1 MAVAANRKVL
11 PDFMN
16 IVAALWV
23 NGTTCGATDRYRT
36 SDFSK
41 PAIFL
46 KWRGVRL

>member
-1 MAVAANRKVL
+1 MAVAESRKVL

-16 IVAALWV
+16 IIAARGLME
-23 NGTTCGATDRYRT
+23 TTCEATDRYRT
-36 SDFSK
+36 SLFSR